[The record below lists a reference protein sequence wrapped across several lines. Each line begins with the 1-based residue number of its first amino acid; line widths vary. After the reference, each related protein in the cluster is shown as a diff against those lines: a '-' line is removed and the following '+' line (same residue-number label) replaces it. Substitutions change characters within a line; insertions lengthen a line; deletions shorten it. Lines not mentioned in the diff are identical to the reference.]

1 MGPVPMAD
9 YSRSQRIPEG
19 NNMSKMFKGS
29 LLATTVIAGMS
40 FAVPAFAQTAPVP
53 PAGAAQPADDQIP
66 APGVAPQEAADQT
79 VPASDAQD
87 IVVTGTLIRN
97 PNLVLSTPVNV
108 TTADSIELKQ
118 SNVAEEVLRELPGV
132 VSSIGSAVNNGNGGA
147 SFVDL
152 RGLGS
157 IRNIVL
163 LDGNRIAPSG
173 LAGRVDLN
181 NIPLALIDRVD
192 ALTGAAVTTYGADA
206 ITGVVNFITRKDF
219 AGLELT
225 ASEQITEEGDG
236 NYFRSDLTLGANF
249 DDGRGNAVLSLGYQQ
264 ADPVYQGDR
273 DFSLNT
279 LDSYSNTFIGSGT
292 SVPSRISGTRPTI
305 GTTATINT
313 TPALTQ
319 IGVDAQGRPIL
330 APVTGGTAN
339 GGLRQVQGTGIA
351 TSAFQSF
358 NFNPFNIFQTP
369 FERFNIF
376 GQAHYE
382 VSDAIEVYG
391 RGLFSK
397 NSISTVIAP
406 SGSFGG
412 TVTTNLNNPFLP
424 ATTRNQLCA
433 FNTAPNVNGISATTG
448 LPVSGQITFTPRFSQ
463 AECDAAALATGPTD
477 PAYRTV
483 TTTLNR
489 RTPEVGSRISE
500 YQTTIF
506 DMRLGLRGAITSTI
520 DWDVSGAYGESENIQ
535 TIQNYT
541 LQSRFRQAALVNGT
555 LANPVCQNPANGCV
569 PVNLFGPE
577 GSITPEAADFLSE
590 QSTSTNRA
598 SLAQG
603 RGVISGDAGFSSPW
617 AAQPIGFALGTEF
630 RRYGAQQSSD
640 LLAKTAGE
648 LGGAG
653 GAAPDI
659 DGGYKVIEGYAEI
672 IAPLIED
679 RPFFESLTLEAGAR
693 YSDYK
698 IDDAGGYDT
707 FTWKAGGS
715 WEPGYGLKFR
725 GNYSKAVRAPNI
737 GELFTPQTVGLTNL
751 GIDPCA
757 GAAPTT
763 SADLRAICLAQGAPV
778 GTIGSIINPT
788 AAQSLATFGGNL
800 QLQPETAKTY
810 TVGVVFVPDF
820 LPRFSASIDYYN
832 IKIKDVI
839 GSALPGDAIAACFG
853 NITASSAASAACT
866 SITRNPITGGL
877 DGDPSLAGGLFLATT
892 NLGELFTDGVDL
904 LVNYRHKLGFGDL
917 ALSFVGNWTRN
928 SEFNANPANPE
939 SLNRE
944 CAGLYSVNCSF
955 TGSIQPKFQFS
966 QRSTLTFGKVDLS
979 LLWRW
984 IDGVKFEPAQL
995 AADLQAA
1002 EDGGCDL
1009 TGGVDGPDPDGCLV
1023 DPEFRKIPAEHYFD
1037 LTARFNATENFTFTV
1052 TAQNL
1057 LDNQPKVVG
1066 NSIGSTT
1073 FNSGNIFPAT
1083 YDSLGRRYAVSAKIK
1098 F

>member
-1 MGPVPMAD
+1 
-9 YSRSQRIPEG
+9 
-19 NNMSKMFKGS
+19 MSKMFKGS

-40 FAVPAFAQTAPVP
+40 FAAPAFAQVAPA
-53 PAGAAQPADDQIP
+53 PAPTTGAAQPADDQIP

-79 VPASDAQD
+79 VPASDSQD

-108 TTADSIELKQ
+108 TTSDSIELKQ

-181 NIPLALIDRVD
+181 NIPLALVDRVD

-219 AGLELT
+219 AGMELT
-225 ASEQITEEGDG
+225 ASNQITEEGDG
-236 NYFRSDLTLGANF
+236 HYFRTDLTIGANF

-264 ADPVYQGDR
+264 ADPVYQGAR
-273 DFSLNT
+273 DFSLDT
-279 LDSYSNTFIGSGT
+279 LDSYSGDFIGSGT
-292 SVPSRISGTRPTI
+292 SVPSRFSGTRPIDPLTGQPSTDPLVGNGGVRQIDPTTGQAI
-305 GTTATINT
+305 GT
-313 TPALTQ
+313 
-319 IGVDAQGRPIL
+319 
-330 APVTGGTAN
+330 
-339 GGLRQVQGTGIA
+339 
-351 TSAFQSF
+351 FQTF
-358 NFNPFNIFQTP
+358 NFNPFNVFQTP

-382 VSDAIEVYG
+382 VADSVEVYG
-391 RGLFSK
+391 RGMFSK
-397 NSISTVIAP
+397 NTVSTVIAP

-424 ATTRNQLCA
+424 AALRNQFCA
-433 FNTAPNVNGISATTG
+433 FNVAPPPPAGTPQTVY
-448 LPVSGQITFTPRFSQ
+448 TPRFTQ

-477 PAYRTV
+477 PNYRTV
-483 TTTLNR
+483 TTVLAR

-500 YQTTIF
+500 YQTTLF
-506 DMRLGLRGAITSTI
+506 DARIGARGALTSSI

-535 TIQNYT
+535 TIGGYT

-555 LANPVCQNPANGCV
+555 IENPVCQDASNGCV

-577 GSITPEAADFLSE
+577 GSISPEAADFLSE
-590 QSTSTNRA
+590 QSTSTNRT
-598 SLAQG
+598 SLAQM
-603 RGVISGDAGFSSPW
+603 RGVLSGDVGFSSPF
-617 AAQPIGFALGTEF
+617 AVQPIGFALGAEF

-640 LLAKTAGE
+640 LLAKTPGE

-659 DGGYKVIEGYAEI
+659 DGGYKVLEGYAEI

-698 IDDAGGYDT
+698 IDGAGGYDT

-715 WEPGYGLKFR
+715 WEPGYGLKVR

-757 GAAPTT
+757 GAAPTAN
-763 SADLRAICLAQGAPV
+763 ADLRAICIAQGAPS
-778 GTIGSIINPT
+778 GTIGNITNPT
-788 AAQSLATFGGNL
+788 AAQALATFGGNL
-800 QLQPETAKTY
+800 ALQPETAKTY

-853 NITASSAASAACT
+853 TVTAASAGSAACT
-866 SITRNPITGGL
+866 SISRNPITGGL
-877 DGDPSLAGGLFLATT
+877 DGDPSLSGGLFLATT
-892 NLGELFTDGVDL
+892 NLGALSTDGVDL
-904 LVNYRHKLGFGDL
+904 LANYRTPVGFGDL
-917 ALSFVGNWTRN
+917 ALSFVGNWTR
-928 SEFNANPANPE
+928 SSKFNANPADPD

-944 CAGLYSVNCSF
+944 CTGFYSVNCSF

-966 QRSTLTFGKVDLS
+966 QRSTLTVGKVDLS

-984 IDGVKFEPAQL
+984 VDGVEFEPAQL
-995 AADLQAA
+995 AADRASADSANRA
-1002 EDGGCDL
+1002 EDGTLLPLDDQGCPDFDGADA
-1009 TGGVDGPDPDGCLV
+1009 GGCVV
-1023 DPEFRKIPAEHYFD
+1023 NPEYRNIGAEHYFD

-1057 LDNQPKVVG
+1057 FNNQPKVVG

-1083 YDSLGRRYAVSAKIK
+1083 YDSLGRRYAVSAKLK